1 VSRVLLTLISALHK
15 SELLTALLK
24 DIRLVLD
31 EENVKRVDDALQQ
44 FEHDTPPSTPSVVT
58 RASTGSRPRSSS
70 NNVERDSQPP
80 DEHQV
85 SASVGSTE
93 DLDFLDEN
101 LLQDQGPSETGYL
114 GRNSQ
119 VQWMRALERK
129 LEQPAG
135 GPPDESYAPPGDSEE
150 AVERRAEAF
159 HRRRQHSD
167 NTGRLVD
174 YYFYLDN
181 NQMNHIENVDPDAV
195 PSPEIAKNLF
205 GFYQAAVHTPFRIL
219 DAEFETQLRTFYQM
233 DQRSSTLN
241 VSIKWKAV
249 LNLVFAIGARYS
261 YLVGAD
267 WRADDHDHFI
277 YMSRAVHFLGLNK
290 ITTLVCAPEKH
301 LIQVSILLYSDTSS
315 ISNRQRQLHC
325 SPSII

>member
-1 VSRVLLTLISALHK
+1 MYLSRAWLTLTSALNK
-15 SELLTALLK
+15 GEILTALLK

-31 EENVKRVDDALQQ
+31 EENLQKVDDALQQ
-44 FEHDTPPSTPSVVT
+44 FENDTPPSTPSVIT
-58 RASTGSRPRSSS
+58 RTSTGSQPRSST
-70 NNVERDSQPP
+70 NYVEHDSQAP
-80 DEHQV
+80 DEYQV

-101 LLQDQGPSETGYL
+101 LLQDQVPSETGYL

-129 LEQPAG
+129 LEQPVG
-135 GPPDESYAPPGDSEE
+135 GPSDEPYPLLGDSEE
-150 AVERRAEAF
+150 AVEQRADSF
-159 HRRRQHSD
+159 HRRRKHSGT
-167 NTGRLVD
+167 TGRLVD

-181 NQMNHIENVDPDAV
+181 DQLNNAENVDPNVV
-195 PSPEIAKNLF
+195 PPREIAKSLF
-205 GFYQAAVHTPFRIL
+205 DSYQAAVHTPFRIL

-233 DQRSSTLN
+233 DQRSGTLN
-241 VSIKWKAV
+241 VSYKWKAV

-261 YLVGAD
+261 HLVSAD
-267 WRADDHDHFI
+267 WKAGDHDHFI

-301 LIQVSILLYSDTSS
+301 LIQVSNFSLYCFL
-315 ISNRQRQLHC
+315 IYL
-325 SPSII
+325 